1 LDEDLA
7 GTTAATAAGGGA
19 SPLRAIGALLRR
31 GLDSTLDSSLR
42 GLLRQ
47 RLAVPTLRL
56 KGCTP
61 DALLRELDTGL
72 VDVLLDETVY
82 TAEELRALGFTWKTY
97 LLGGFRPSHLRRA
110 RERWGADLF
119 RVVVGSV
126 TNLSDLCGK
135 DVKAMRA
142 LGLSAAEYSELSGG
156 RMAPA
161 TALQQVGFRARD
173 MVALDFSLKDWDEV
187 MRLTPAMMRQCNF
200 EKRTYL
206 EFIHF
211 NDTLRH
217 EFVHRFKFDPFVEEE
232 EEATWS
238 ETSATRPTNP
248 TNMPYSMLWQVHSTP
263 SASSNTVT
271 NL

>member
-1 LDEDLA
+1 LDEDVA
-7 GTTAATAAGGGA
+7 GTAAATAAGGGA
-19 SPLRAIGALLRR
+19 LRAIGALLRR

-72 VDVLLDETVY
+72 VDVLLDETAY
-82 TAEELRALGFTWKTY
+82 TAEELHTLGFTWKTY
-97 LLGGFRPSHLRRA
+97 LKGGFRHSHLRRA

-119 RVVVGSV
+119 RVVIGSV
-126 TNLSDLCGK
+126 SNLSDLCGR
-135 DVKAMRA
+135 DVRVMRA
-142 LGLSAAEYSELSGG
+142 LGLSAADYGELSGG

-200 EKRTYL
+200 EKRTFL

-232 EEATWS
+232 EEEDKCS